1 MTIPERIYSQ
11 AITDGMPP
19 VLATLIVSQS
29 GHETDGW
36 TSHVFTTC
44 NNGFG
49 YKYVGQATATGACTG
64 SPEGDDYAKYS
75 SIEQSTHEL
84 TLWIKRRQ
92 NEGKF
97 PRDLSTINTPE
108 QYNQLLYNAG
118 YYGDNPTTYLN
129 GLIYWLR
136 QISGTLTTPT
146 NELAIL
152 ILLALGL
159 IFRKR
164 IFK

>member
-1 MTIPERIYSQ
+1 MSIAERIYNQ

-29 GHETDGW
+29 GHETNGW
-36 TSHVFTTC
+36 TSNVFLAC

-49 YKYVGQATATGACTG
+49 YKWVGQATAIGPCTG
-64 SPEGDDYAKYS
+64 SPEGDSYAKYS
-75 SIEQSTHEL
+75 TIEQSTHEI

-92 NEGKF
+92 NENKF
-97 PRDLSTINTPE
+97 PANLNTINTPE
-108 QYNQLLYNAG
+108 QYALLLKNAG
-118 YYGDNPTTYLN
+118 YYGDPLSVYTN

-136 QISGTLTTPT
+136 KISDTLITPT
-146 NELAIL
+146 NGLAIL
-152 ILLALGL
+152 FLLALGL